1 MPALQ
6 KIPERARDSDTD
18 RLLANAS
25 KSIVSKRY
33 QTRFRN
39 PKERGQKS
47 EIGGQIWLTVKKVRT
62 PRLQGFDLGE
72 NAFFDF
78 LFRLQKSCK

>member
-47 EIGGQIWLTVKKVRT
+47 EISGQIWLTVKKVRT
-62 PRLQGFDLGE
+62 PRFTDSTRETNVFQL
-72 NAFFDF
+72 NAF
-78 LFRLQKSCK
+78 LGN